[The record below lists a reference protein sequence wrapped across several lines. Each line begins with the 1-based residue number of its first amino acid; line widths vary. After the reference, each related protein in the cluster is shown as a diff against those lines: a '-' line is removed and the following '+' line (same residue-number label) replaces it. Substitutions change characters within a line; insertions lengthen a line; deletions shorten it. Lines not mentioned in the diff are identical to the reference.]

1 MEDLIHWLSQHK
13 FEAHLSAFILMIL
26 TPVAL
31 YSAAKSDALGW
42 IWGLLAVAILANF
55 LVIFVR

>member
-1 MEDLIHWLSQHK
+1 MQNPIRWLSGHK
-13 FEAHLSAFILMIL
+13 FEAHLSAFILMIF

-31 YSAAKSDALGW
+31 YFAAQSGALRW
-42 IWGLLAVAILANF
+42 IWGLLAVVILTNI